1 MKKTFA
7 LVALSVAAVVLSSC
21 GGGIHPTGALYTEV
35 SDPVAVSGSAGSRVG
50 KATATSYLNL
60 VATGDASVAAAKANG
75 GISTVSS
82 VDIERKSILGIIN
95 TYTTVVRGN

>member
-7 LVALSVAAVVLSSC
+7 LVALSAAFVLSSC

-35 SDPVAVSGSAGSRVG
+35 TDPVTATSTSGAKVG
-50 KATATSYLNL
+50 KAVATSYLNL
-60 VATGDASVAAAKANG
+60 VATGDASIAAAKANG
-75 GISTVSS
+75 GISSVSS
-82 VDIERKSILGIIN
+82 VDIQRSSILGIIN